1 MFLDKLL
8 WDEKI
13 ECEKSS
19 PLHII
24 CIENIYLNDC
34 IIHTIVPKL
43 QAGVHVSVGDTIVKN
58 MDVKEVHT
66 RTVRLGRLYFYS
78 TDHGAL
84 RECIQRRTSIDRQVI
99 QP

>member
-1 MFLDKLL
+1 MQPSSEVQSSPSPTLRTMYLDKLL

-24 CIENIYLNDC
+24 CIENIYLYDC

-43 QAGVHVSVGDTIVKN
+43 KAAVHVSKCN
-58 MDVKEVHT
+58 
-66 RTVRLGRLYFYS
+66 
-78 TDHGAL
+78 
-84 RECIQRRTSIDRQVI
+84 
-99 QP
+99 